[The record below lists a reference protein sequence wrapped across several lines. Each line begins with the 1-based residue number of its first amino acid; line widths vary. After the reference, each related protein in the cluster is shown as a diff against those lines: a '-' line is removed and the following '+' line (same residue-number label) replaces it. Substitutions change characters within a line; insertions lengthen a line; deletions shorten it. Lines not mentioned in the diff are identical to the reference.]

1 MPTNSESDRLP
12 GITAGSAAAPSG
24 EEGAVVRLDLSMF
37 ESLAGL
43 PGRTHP
49 GLIDQLHEGFPDLA
63 SAAQDR
69 IAAAAARGD
78 WADACRAAHNLK
90 SNSGFL
96 GLVHYANCCRALE
109 TLARSAAD
117 GVPPVDDAWKN
128 ALAALTHELP
138 RSLAAFGAHLDQGR
152 QPESRPDTAPA

>member
-49 GLIDQLHEGFPDLA
+49 GLIDQLHEGFPDFA
-63 SAAQDR
+63 S
-69 IAAAAARGD
+69 
-78 WADACRAAHNLK
+78 AAHNLK
-90 SNSGFL
+90 SNCGFL

-128 ALAALTHELP
+128 ALAALTQELP
-138 RSLAAFGAHLDQGR
+138 QSLAAYGAHLDQGR